1 MRYKSALEETRQ
13 MQDSQEKEKPKDLSG
28 LISSSEEWLIKRIL
42 KYAKRQGY
50 TKYTSTLQEAW
61 RLSVS
66 GLSISLLN
74 LLETDGADL
83 ELGPDDDFANDPAAA
98 FGVIEAK
105 RHRERG
111 INLGMFLGLM
121 KYYRETY
128 KDLVKA
134 SDFKTKAKENSLRV
148 VERFFDRVEI
158 GFCVEWTKSTDHEIT
173 SELQSTN
180 RKMTNEK
187 NKYLTTF
194 ESLPDP
200 VIILDTDNRVDAMNL
215 PAAQLFE
222 AASIPGAQYYQI
234 MTDNSERLTENCLG
248 KPVEKLLPWITDELE
263 TFTRFKSKKHSFEK
277 EIETNRSKKDFI
289 VRLSQMLDV
298 SGKFQGVVILLE
310 DITGRKSAE
319 NALRESEHRFRQLFS
334 HMSSGVAVYDA
345 VDNGKDFII
354 KDINTAGERISKV
367 NKSECIGKSVQEMFP
382 GVKEMGLFSVFQ
394 RVWKTGASECHPVSL
409 YQDNILT
416 SWYENDVYKLPSGEI
431 VAVYDDVSEQKK
443 SEEALQNTTQ
453 DLKRNVKGLEQ
464 ANRKIL
470 DQQKVLIE
478 EERLKVLLQMAGAT
492 AHELNQPLMS
502 LLGNI
507 ELMSWE
513 KNDPDKVLKRAQ
525 KIEKAGK
532 RIANIVKKIQT
543 IRHYEVKAYAGNSEI
558 LNLNQKINILSV
570 DKSDKDYKEIEGM
583 LKKQTQIM
591 LTRARDMDEALDV
604 IQNTSVDLIFL
615 DYVPPS
621 GNGLDF
627 LRAIQEKEIDI
638 PVIFIT
644 GKGDEMVTSQA
655 INCGAYDYL
664 PKANLSE
671 QALQKVINSALEKYR
686 LKKEVKTTMEK
697 MAEISTRDELTGLYN
712 RRYFMEVFDRE
723 TASAQRYDTELVLCM
738 MDLDHFKK
746 INDTH
751 GHPAGDEVLKEIAY
765 LLRKTVRKSD
775 LACRYGGE
783 EFAVILPNTDIAH
796 ATIFCE
802 RFRKEVEKH
811 AVQYN
816 GSNLRITISSGV
828 AQFSDGVNGSGNPF
842 DALIKKVDHALYL
855 AKNNGRNRVV
865 CEERDMA
872 ESSQ

>member
-1 MRYKSALEETRQ
+1 MDMTQ
-13 MQDSQEKEKPKDLSG
+13 DLSE
-28 LISSSEEWLIKRIL
+28 LISSSEEWLMERIL
-42 KYAKRQGY
+42 TYAKTQGY
-50 TKYTSTLQEAW
+50 SKYTSTLQEAW
-61 RLSVS
+61 RLAIS

-74 LLETDGADL
+74 LLETDGTDL

-128 KDLVKA
+128 KNLVKA
-134 SDFKTKAKENSLRV
+134 SGFKTTAKEYSLHV

-158 GFCVEWTKSTDHEIT
+158 GFCVEWTTSTDNKTT

-180 RKMTNEK
+180 RIMTNEK
-187 NKYLTTF
+187 NKL
-194 ESLPDP
+194 
-200 VIILDTDNRVDAMNL
+200 
-215 PAAQLFE
+215 E
-222 AASIPGAQYYQI
+222 AFA
-234 MTDNSERLTENCLG
+234 
-248 KPVEKLLPWITDELE
+248 
-263 TFTRFKSKKHSFEK
+263 RFKSKEHSFEK
-277 EIETNRSKKDFI
+277 EI
-289 VRLSQMLDV
+289 
-298 SGKFQGVVILLE
+298 
-310 DITGRKSAE
+310 
-319 NALRESEHRFRQLFS
+319 
-334 HMSSGVAVYDA
+334 
-345 VDNGKDFII
+345 
-354 KDINTAGERISKV
+354 
-367 NKSECIGKSVQEMFP
+367 
-382 GVKEMGLFSVFQ
+382 
-394 RVWKTGASECHPVSL
+394 KT
-409 YQDNILT
+409 T
-416 SWYENDVYKLPSGEI
+416 R
-431 VAVYDDVSEQKK
+431 
-443 SEEALQNTTQ
+443 
-453 DLKRNVKGLEQ
+453 DLKRNVKELEQ

-470 DQQKVLIE
+470 EQQTVRIE

-492 AHELNQPLMS
+492 AHELNQPLMA

-513 KNDPDKVLKRAQ
+513 KNDPVKVLKRAL
-525 KIEKAGK
+525 KIEKAGN

-543 IRHYEVKAYAGNSEI
+543 IRHYEVKSYAGNSEI

-570 DKSDKDYKEIEGM
+570 DKSDKDYKEIEEM

-604 IQNTSVDLIFL
+604 LQNTSVDLIFL
-615 DYVPPS
+615 DYVLPT

-627 LRAIQEKEIDI
+627 LRKIQEKEIDT

-644 GKGDEMVTSQA
+644 ANGDEMVASQA

-671 QALQKVINSALEKYR
+671 QALQKIINNALEKYR
-686 LKKEVKTTMEK
+686 LKKEVKTTMET
-697 MAEISTRDELTGLYN
+697 MAEMSTRDELTGLYN

-723 TASAQRYDTELVLCM
+723 TAGAQRYDTELVLCM

-746 INDTH
+746 INDTY

-775 LACRYGGE
+775 VACRYGGE
-783 EFAVILPNTDIAH
+783 EFAVILPNTDIEH
-796 ATIFCE
+796 AAIFCE

-828 AQFSDGVNGSGNPF
+828 AQFSDSVKGSEKPF
-842 DALIKKVDHALYL
+842 DALIKKADHSLYL
-855 AKNNGRNRVV
+855 AKSKGRNRVV
-865 CEERDMA
+865 CEGRDMP